1 MARKS
6 SSILLLETMAMDA
19 AKVRYPAAASRG
31 ALAPRKYT
39 DRTANGLTRCIT
51 DFLQLNGWQAERI
64 AVQGRCIDKTEVVTD
79 VLGGRKRIG
88 SVSWIPGQ
96 MTPGS
101 ADISAT
107 IRGRSVKIEVKIGS
121 DRQSEAQ
128 RKYQEAIERAGGT
141 YVIAR
146 SFDQFIEWYN
156 DFL

>member
-6 SSILLLETMAMDA
+6 SAILLLETMAMDA
-19 AKVRYPAAASRG
+19 AKVRYPAAASCG
-31 ALAPRKYT
+31 ALAPRKYNDT
-39 DRTANGLTRCIT
+39 TANGLTKAII
-51 DFLQLNGWQAERI
+51 DFLQLNGWRAERI
-64 AVQGRCIDKTEVVTD
+64 AVQGRCIDKTQVVTD

-107 IRGRSVKIEVKIGS
+107 IRGRSVKIEVKQK

-128 RKYQEAIERAGGT
+128 KRYQESIERAGGT
-141 YVIAR
+141 YIIAR
-146 SFDQFIEWYN
+146 SFDQFLEWYN
-156 DFL
+156 EFI